1 MKKSARIVGVSKYL
15 LCLVLFYLLS
25 MAKPVDG
32 TFGVAI
38 SLYATLV
45 TCELNVWA
53 LSPTYI
59 AGCML
64 ADPTLAGIVYAISPV
79 VVMIVGHLISKKLKK
94 KIGLLACNICAFVA
108 LVPMIIVDAYRLNPF
123 APIVAL
129 VVTQTVT
136 YFVADF
142 LRAYLLRGSSHKFS
156 INESVGGVVLAV
168 MLSWGLAT
176 LNLWG
181 FRPYYAVMGL
191 ALGYAVSK
199 TNPVGAVTCGFAVA
213 MGGALSGQGLELV
226 GSVLAVV
233 LVGEIFVRYNKWLA
247 CASMIM
253 VFVATKIYFNYY
265 GDMEYLALIGFGVG
279 MGMWT
284 VLPTK
289 LTDRLPDYK
298 RDDASESA
306 KNMLVQA
313 RCDLAERMGQ
323 ISSVFFCMADAY
335 CKFSATLPDPDK
347 AEVVI
352 ATELMNTTCKNCT
365 KREECVKALGKEPSA
380 MFQGLVASCLS
391 TGKASLVDL
400 PNFINSR
407 CIKIPQL
414 LSGCNYLAG
423 SYLSR
428 LKAKESYSKDQ
439 QLMATQLAGVG
450 SALSEIGE
458 ELKDVRCMDGVTEKT
473 LIEELGYQ
481 NIICTQALAVGGK
494 NGVGWSL
501 VVRKEDVDNPRLI
514 DVASKVAGNKLTVV
528 GEVNYTENNK
538 AHVNLAPQSKYEL
551 SYGYCG
557 QVKENSG
564 ASGDIVK
571 VLKIRNNKAL
581 IALCDGMGSG
591 KDAQTASARAI
602 DMVGGY
608 YQAGFDN
615 PRALTLINKL
625 LAVTS
630 EDNFC
635 ALDMCVVDLDSGVSD
650 FIKLG
655 GVESYIRRDVG
666 VQVISAAALPLGIVE
681 EATPKIDRQMLAVG
695 DMAVLVSDGISDAL
709 GVAGLKLILDKI
721 GSLNPQTVCNEV
733 LAQAKNIGLKDD
745 ASVVAFRLFVA

>member
-1 MKKSARIVGVSKYL
+1 MKKSARIVGIYKYL
-15 LCLVLFYLLS
+15 WCLVLFFLLS
-25 MAKPVDG
+25 RAKPVDG

-38 SLYATLV
+38 SLYVALV
-45 TCELNVWA
+45 TCGLNVWA

-64 ADPTLAGIVYAISPV
+64 ADPTLAGIVYALSPV
-79 VVMIVGHLISKKLKK
+79 VVTIVWHLISKKLKK
-94 KIGLLACNICAFVA
+94 RTGLLACNICAFVA
-108 LVPMIIVDAYRLNPF
+108 LVPMIVVDSYRLNPF

-129 VVTQTVT
+129 VVAQTVT
-136 YFVADF
+136 YFVSDF
-142 LRAYLLRGSSHKFS
+142 LRAYLLKGNSHRFS
-156 INESVGGVVLAV
+156 VNESVGGVVLTV
-168 MLSWGLAT
+168 MLSWGLST

-181 FRPYYAVMGL
+181 FRPYYAVMG
-191 ALGYAVSK
+191 AVIGYAVSK
-199 TNPVGAVTCGFAVA
+199 TNPVGAVTGGFAVA
-213 MGGALSGQGLELV
+213 MGGALGGQGLELV
-226 GSVLAVV
+226 GSVLAVI
-233 LVGEIFVRYNKWLA
+233 LAGEIFVRYNKWLSG
-247 CASMIM
+247 ASMIM
-253 VFVATKIYFNYY
+253 VFVATNVYFNYY
-265 GDMEYLALIGFGVG
+265 GEMDYIALISFGAG
-279 MGMWT
+279 MGLWT
-284 VLPTK
+284 ILPAK

-298 RDDASESA
+298 RDDAGETA
-306 KNMLVQA
+306 KNMLVQT
-313 RCDLAERMGQ
+313 RNDLADRLGQ
-323 ISSVFFCMADAY
+323 ISGVFYCMADAY
-335 CKFSATLPDPDK
+335 CKFSETLPDPDK

-352 ATELMNTTCKNCT
+352 ATELMNTTCKNCV
-365 KREECVKALGKEPSA
+365 KREECIKALGKEPSS

-439 QLMATQLAGVG
+439 QLMASQLAGVG
-450 SALSEIGE
+450 SALTEIGE
-458 ELKDVRCMDGVTEKT
+458 ELKDVRCLEGKIEKE
-473 LIEELGYQ
+473 LIEALGYE

-494 NGVGWSL
+494 NGIGWSI
-501 VVRKEDVDNPRLI
+501 VIRKEDVDNPRLLE
-514 DVASKVAGNKLTVV
+514 VASKVAGNKLTLV
-528 GEVNYTENNK
+528 GEVNYTDNNK
-538 AHVNLAPQSKYEL
+538 AHLNLAPASKYEL
-551 SYGYCG
+551 SYGFSG
-557 QVKENSG
+557 QVKESSA

-571 VLKIRNNKAL
+571 VMRIRNNKAL

-591 KDAQTASARAI
+591 SDAQTASARAI

-615 PRALTLINKL
+615 PRALSLINKL

-635 ALDMCVVDLDSGVSD
+635 ALDMCVVDLDSGACD

-655 GVESYIRRDVG
+655 GVESYIRRNVG
-666 VQVISAAALPLGIVE
+666 VQVLSAAALPLGIVE
-681 EATPKIDRQMLAVG
+681 EATPKIDRQMLGVG

-745 ASVVAFRLFVA
+745 ASVVAFRLFSA